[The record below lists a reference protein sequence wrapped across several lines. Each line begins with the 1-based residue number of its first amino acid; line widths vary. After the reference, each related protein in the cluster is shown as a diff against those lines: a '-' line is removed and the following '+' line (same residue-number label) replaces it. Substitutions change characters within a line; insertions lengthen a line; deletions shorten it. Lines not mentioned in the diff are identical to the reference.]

1 MIVYH
6 VNMLTFYKIF
16 QSVRN
21 LKIKSKPSSPL
32 LNPSS
37 KHTLSLEWG
46 GLVKIVDQ
54 FNSQVNSVFLTSC
67 QNYTWYSN
75 SFNFIQ
81 CQLETIILSFITFS
95 KLLLTSFLYHAF
107 HFLPNHMVNAL
118 NYTTRKSMICYRHCA
133 RNYNG
138 SKYLNN

>member
-67 QNYTWYSN
+67 QNYT
-75 SFNFIQ
+75 
-81 CQLETIILSFITFS
+81 
-95 KLLLTSFLYHAF
+95 
-107 HFLPNHMVNAL
+107 
-118 NYTTRKSMICYRHCA
+118 
-133 RNYNG
+133 
-138 SKYLNN
+138 